1 MGERFFRPAR
11 QKSAELL
18 GVIQGFLTQ
27 QGEKRA
33 GQMVLD
39 GCEYRLLAFWGA
51 VLVIQLL
58 PDEIP
63 GAVLRFQVD

>member
-1 MGERFFRPAR
+1 MSERFLHPAR

-33 GQMVLD
+33 DQMVLD
-39 GCEYRLLAFWGA
+39 GCEYKL
-51 VLVIQLL
+51 
-58 PDEIP
+58 
-63 GAVLRFQVD
+63 

>member
-39 GCEYRLLAFWGA
+39 GCEYRFLDHLSAAPAF
-51 VLVIQLL
+51 QS
-58 PDEIP
+58 
-63 GAVLRFQVD
+63 LRSRPAKCPAAAD

>member
-1 MGERFFRPAR
+1 MPDGRGFFRPAR

-39 GCEYRLLAFWGA
+39 GCEYRLLAF
-51 VLVIQLL
+51 
-58 PDEIP
+58 
-63 GAVLRFQVD
+63 

>member
-1 MGERFFRPAR
+1 MPDGREIFRPAK

-18 GVIQGFLTQ
+18 GAIQGFLTQ

-39 GCEYRLLAFWGA
+39 GCEYRFF
-51 VLVIQLL
+51 
-58 PDEIP
+58 IP
-63 GAVLRFQVD
+63 RKKAG